1 MHPLIQDLQFT
12 LRLIRKRAGMT
23 ILVIAALGLGIGLN
37 SAIFSA
43 VNAIILRPL
52 PIHEPDRVVW
62 LHSRVNRTGGQL
74 GTSYANFLD
83 WKAQSHLFE
92 SMTAMYFF
100 SATLS
105 GQGPPQHIKVVGI
118 SASGFDIW
126 GIQTASGRNF
136 TNADDDLGANRVVI
150 LTYAFWLHQFGGDPS
165 ILGKDLEPIS

>member
-12 LRLIRKRAGMT
+12 LRLIRKRAGMA
-23 ILVIAALGLGIGLN
+23 ILVLAALGLGIGLN

-74 GTSYANFLD
+74 GTSYADFLD

-92 SMTAMYFF
+92 SMAAMYFF

-105 GQGPPQHIKVVGI
+105 GQGPP
-118 SASGFDIW
+118 A
-126 GIQTASGRNF
+126 
-136 TNADDDLGANRVVI
+136 
-150 LTYAFWLHQFGGDPS
+150 TY
-165 ILGKDLEPIS
+165 